1 MRKKKTVKKATKYI
15 SPVAYS
21 VFYNGNVFTNT
32 WYSFKSHLN
41 PFGVIQIFVHKE
53 TLHTK
58 THAVTKNMEWLQ
70 FSYLQEYVYTEF
82 PREIDFFILNKCFGS
97 SAFCAMKDTRMLA
110 ENWEVGFNK
119 ENWDKVFPK
128 IDVKGG
134 KNDAVK
140 NRCWLTMAQMMNH
153 YKGGN
158 ISSDEILYNVRG
170 GFGNTEGGGPL
181 ETMQAVN
188 YALKQEVWDE
198 ITYTYLVNTF
208 NIKGILPTIDG
219 WSAATPMLHT
229 IISTIESGNIIG
241 VSQLNG
247 GADGAHSMVLNGY
260 KIANN
265 GKVYIHLLNS
275 DNMGG
280 PEWRY
285 YCDLSF
291 WGIDIIATFAINGI
305 GAIIDAIA
313 GTNISADMFF
323 SYYVPPLYASGRSAN
338 ASVFNDSDGD
348 GIVDFDE
355 IQRFGTNPFNPDSD
369 GDGINDYEE
378 IYDYKMCETYSNT
391 FMPYVFKLNNQSIN
405 QPQISY
411 IDQSDFDG
419 DGLHAAIDKD
429 SDGDGYC
436 DNQENNKCDR
446 FDATRYPL
454 GEMPLCKDYMTAL
467 LAKERLQLNDRT
479 TCVSLSGSYCPV
491 ASYGSNFS
499 ETYGVSLGVDALIGN
514 IYSTKSVLLRNR
526 AVVHGNLETANSV
539 IKQSSTATIT
549 GAVIENSI
557 HSNTHAAMYSTV
569 LDNATINAGFTILHH
584 QIFNSN
590 EVAFSHVFGA
600 GANNTDFNFNSNS
613 SLLFNSTG
621 NLMAGS
627 LKFQYGAK
635 LYPPTNGSVIFHIG
649 NDFQWNGTMETSDMI
664 SAAQHI
670 MIYYYG
676 TNRVF
681 VQTDFAGTI
690 IAPNA
695 EVVVGQSGKN
705 FYGAIYA
712 KSIVVHQNTKITWV
726 PFVEAQANAVVAN
739 FFED

>member
-1 MRKKKTVKKATKYI
+1 
-15 SPVAYS
+15 
-21 VFYNGNVFTNT
+21 
-32 WYSFKSHLN
+32 
-41 PFGVIQIFVHKE
+41 
-53 TLHTK
+53 
-58 THAVTKNMEWLQ
+58 
-70 FSYLQEYVYTEF
+70 
-82 PREIDFFILNKCFGS
+82 
-97 SAFCAMKDTRMLA
+97 MKDTRMLA

-119 ENWDKVFPK
+119 ENWNKVFPK
-128 IDVKGG
+128 LDWDREENN
-134 KNDAVK
+134 KNIAVSQ
-140 NRCWLTMAQMMNH
+140 RCWLTMAQMMNH

-158 ISSDEILYNVRG
+158 ISSDEILYNERG
-170 GFGNTEGGGPL
+170 GFGNTDGGGPI

-188 YALKQEVWDE
+188 YALKQDVWDE

-208 NIKGILPTIDG
+208 NINGILPTIGG
-219 WSAATPMLHT
+219 WFAGTPMLYT

-247 GADGAHSMVLNGY
+247 GANGAHSMVLNGY
-260 KIANN
+260 KIASN
-265 GKVYIHLLNS
+265 GKVYIHLLNT

-280 PEWRY
+280 SEWRY

-291 WGIDIIATFAINGI
+291 WGIDILATFAVNGI

-313 GTNISADMFF
+313 GTNISADMVF

-391 FMPYVFKLNNQSIN
+391 FMPYVFKLNNQTIN

>member
-1 MRKKKTVKKATKYI
+1 
-15 SPVAYS
+15 
-21 VFYNGNVFTNT
+21 
-32 WYSFKSHLN
+32 
-41 PFGVIQIFVHKE
+41 
-53 TLHTK
+53 
-58 THAVTKNMEWLQ
+58 MEWLQ
-70 FSYLQEYVYTEF
+70 HSYLQEYVYTSNKSQ
-82 PREIDFFILNKCFGS
+82 INDYISDKCFGS

-110 ENWEVGFNK
+110 ENWEVGFN
-119 ENWDKVFPK
+119 EYNWNKVFLK
-128 IDVKGG
+128 LGAD
-134 KNDAVK
+134 KNEKNTAVSQ
-140 NRCWLTMAQMMNH
+140 RCWLTMAQMINH

-208 NIKGILPTIDG
+208 NINGILPTIGG
-219 WSAATPMLHT
+219 WSAGTPMLHT

-247 GADGAHSMVLNGY
+247 GANGAHSMVLNGY
-260 KIANN
+260 KIASN
-265 GKVYIHLLNS
+265 GKVYIHLLNT

-280 PEWRY
+280 SEWRY

-291 WGIDIIATFAINGI
+291 WGIDILATFAVNGI

-313 GTNISADMFF
+313 GTNISADMVF

-378 IYDYKMCETYSNT
+378 IKHFKMCETESNI
-391 FMPYVFKLNNQSIN
+391 FMPYVFKLTNQTIN
-405 QPQISY
+405 LPQISY

-419 DGLHAAIDKD
+419 DGLHAAIDRD

-436 DNQENNKCDR
+436 DNQENNSCDR

-454 GEMPLCKDYMTAL
+454 GEIPLCKDYTTAL
-467 LAKERLQLNDRT
+467 LAKERLLLNDRT
-479 TCVSLSGSYCPV
+479 TCVSLNGFYCPV

-526 AVVHGNLETANSV
+526 AEVHGNIETANSV
-539 IKQSSTATIT
+539 IKQSSTAKIT
-549 GAVIENSI
+549 GSVIENSF

-569 LDNATINAGFTILHH
+569 LDNATIIGDFTIDRQLTA
-584 QIFNSN
+584 NSG
-590 EVAFSHVFGA
+590 ETFYSHIFGA
-600 GANNTDFNFNSNS
+600 GANNTDFIFNSGSN
-613 SLLFNSTG
+613 LIFNITG
-621 NLMAGS
+621 NLLAGS
-627 LKFQYGAK
+627 LKFQHGAR
-635 LYPPTNGSVIFHIG
+635 LYPPTHGSVQFHIG
-649 NDFQWNGTMETSDMI
+649 NDFQWNGTIETSDMV
-664 SAAQHI
+664 SAAQRI
-670 MIYYYG
+670 MVYYYG

-681 VQTDFAGTI
+681 IQTDFAGTV

-695 EVVVGQSGKN
+695 EVVIGQSGKN
-705 FYGAIYA
+705 FYGAVYA

-739 FFED
+739 IDNTAIQNYTTHFWER